1 MARPANLR
9 RTLRAAFVPLLLS
22 LALHG
27 LLVLALWF
35 WPTTPRSSACV
46 VESTRISL
54 DACMLD
60 PGSPV
65 LLPAVDLPADLR
77 GPDVGVT
84 MAPRLVEAP
93 SAPPE
98 TSASEGPTLAASEPI
113 RPAANASGSS
123 AGGGRLFPLPATAAR
138 VVFVLDR
145 SVSMGEGDK
154 LDLACREILAS
165 LRRLPPA
172 SQFQV
177 ILYNDSAAPL
187 LIDGRI
193 DLLPVEA
200 AILDRVAERLK
211 DLPASG
217 GTDHAN
223 ALRRGLALRPDVL
236 FFVTDADQL
245 PYAQI
250 ESITRGNPGAA
261 IHIVELTRRRG
272 GVYDGPLARLA
283 RDNGGTYRR
292 VSVGN

>member
-35 WPTTPRSSACV
+35 WPTTPRSNACV

-60 PGSPV
+60 PGSSV
-65 LLPAVDLPADLR
+65 LLPAGELPADLR
-77 GPDVGVT
+77 GPNVDVT

-93 SAPPE
+93 SAPPQ

-113 RPAANASGSS
+113 RPATNASGSP
-123 AGGGRLFPLPATAAR
+123 AGGGHLFPVPATASR

-145 SVSMGEGDK
+145 SVSMGESDK
-154 LDLACREILAS
+154 LDLACREVLAS
-165 LRRLPPA
+165 LRRLPAA

-177 ILYNDSAAPL
+177 ILYNDSASPL
-187 LIDGRI
+187 LIDGRN
-193 DLLPVEA
+193 DLLPAEP
-200 AILDRVAERLK
+200 AILTRVAEWLK

-223 ALRRGLALRPDVL
+223 ALRHGLMLHPDVL
-236 FFVTDADQL
+236 FFVTDADHL

-261 IHIVELTRRRG
+261 IHFIELTRRRNG
-272 GVYDGPLARLA
+272 APDGPLARLA